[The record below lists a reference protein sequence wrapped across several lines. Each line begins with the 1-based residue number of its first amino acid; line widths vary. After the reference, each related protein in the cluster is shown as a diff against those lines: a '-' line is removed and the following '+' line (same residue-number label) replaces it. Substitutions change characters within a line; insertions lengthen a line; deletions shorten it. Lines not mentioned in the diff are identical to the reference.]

1 MDNDNDDDDDG
12 VVTAV
17 DCAKQCRYDDDYGDY
32 DDDDDDDEDDNI
44 DDDDD
49 GDILTPR
56 IGLFLSFYS
65 VTLRGPPNT
74 LSNS

>member
-1 MDNDNDDDDDG
+1 MDNDNDDDDDE

-32 DDDDDDDEDDNI
+32 DDDDDDEDDNI